1 LCTQLQV
8 LEKKTEALAL
18 KHDTF
23 AENTRLQPRQ
33 VFDAIRELMRAPEP
47 KRRPIGFVTP
57 DEKKRG

>member
-23 AENTRLQPRQ
+23 AENTRLQLRQ